1 MSRYFFSASTPDYYN
16 DKVRKSQSRHLSIG
30 IVVRGLE
37 LRLLIFS
44 RKQRFPDK
52 TKTAQFSDSIRF
64 SDIFL
69 PDTEISSL
77 ENQKALSPFHHKKYF

>member
-16 DKVRKSQSRHLSIG
+16 DKVGKSQSTHLSIG
-30 IVVRGLE
+30 IVVRVLE

-52 TKTAQFSDSIRF
+52 IKTAQFSDSIRF
-64 SDIFL
+64 SDISL

-77 ENQKALSPFHHKKYF
+77 ENKKPLSPFHHKKYF